1 MRSGYAD
8 APVVAARITAGPTA
22 VSWSAFWIA
31 RRWHDAD
38 SVSTAFRC
46 PCINY
51 AARMTS
57 PSTAIAAAPRHLVP
71 RSGENTHQKSRALP
85 NRMVPRRRHTLDS
98 GALGGRLH
106 VRPTIAVSLGRSWLA
121 HVPVELHSRRIRC
134 TPNLGCCHLKG
145 CAWRLIFSG
154 PILRHPIWR
163 QFLRGNE
170 RARRDTATISS
181 VDETP
186 PYSPSHQS
194 PNAVPW

>member
-71 RSGENTHQKSRALP
+71 RSGKTHTRNPGRFRIGWYL
-85 NRMVPRRRHTLDS
+85 
-98 GALGGRLH
+98 GAGTPLTVVHLAVAYTSAQRLRSPLVDLGWPMFQLNSIHAGY
-106 VRPTIAVSLGRSWLA
+106 AV
-121 HVPVELHSRRIRC
+121 
-134 TPNLGCCHLKG
+134 
-145 CAWRLIFSG
+145 
-154 PILRHPIWR
+154 LR
-163 QFLRGNE
+163 
-170 RARRDTATISS
+170 T
-181 VDETP
+181 
-186 PYSPSHQS
+186 
-194 PNAVPW
+194 